1 VQQQRTNRDKLLD
14 GALACLRE
22 RGYRN
27 TTSRDIARAAG
38 VNVASI
44 NYHFGSKD
52 ALLDDALGR
61 CFSTWNQRVQEAF
74 DQSAATTPYGQVR
87 AVLHATV
94 DSFEQIR
101 PAVYACVE
109 SYAPALRSEVL
120 RQRLAAGYA
129 DVRQNSVHLARAALA
144 DTDLEPPESLPA
156 IVSVLMAV
164 IDGLMIQWIADPSAT
179 PRSAEVLQALADI
192 GAVVTTDAPVPG
204 AK

>member
-1 VQQQRTNRDKLLD
+1 MQQPRTNRDKLLD
-14 GALACLRE
+14 GALVCLRE
-22 RGYRN
+22 RGYGN
-27 TTSRDIARAAG
+27 TSSRDIARVAG

-61 CFSTWNQRVQEAF
+61 CFATWNQRVQEAF
-74 DQSAATTPYGQVR
+74 DRSAATSPFGQIQ
-87 AVLHATV
+87 AVLEATV

-109 SYAPALRSEVL
+109 AYAPALRSDAL
-120 RQRLAAGYA
+120 RERLAAGYA
-129 DVRQNSVHLARAALA
+129 DVRQHSVELVSAALA
-144 DTDLEPPESLPA
+144 GTDIEPPESLPT

-179 PRSAEVLQALADI
+179 PRSAEVLDALAVI
-192 GAVVTTDAPVPG
+192 GAVVTSPSR
-204 AK
+204 

>member
-1 VQQQRTNRDKLLD
+1 MQQPRTNRDKLLD
-14 GALACLRE
+14 GALACVRE
-22 RGYRN
+22 RGYGN
-27 TTSRDIARAAG
+27 TSSRDIARAAG

-44 NYHFGSKD
+44 NYHFGGKD

-61 CFSTWNQRVQEAF
+61 CFATWNQRVQDAF
-74 DQSAATTPYGQVR
+74 DQAADTTPYGQIR
-87 AVLHATV
+87 AVFEATV

-120 RQRLAAGYA
+120 RERLAAGYA
-129 DVRQNSVHLARAALA
+129 DVRQRSVELARAALA
-144 DTDLEPPESLPA
+144 GTDMEPPETLSSV
-156 IVSVLMAV
+156 VSVLMAV

-192 GAVVTTDAPVPG
+192 GAVVTTQ
-204 AK
+204 

>member
-1 VQQQRTNRDKLLD
+1 MQQQRTNRDKLLD

-22 RGYRN
+22 RGYGN
-27 TTSRDIARAAG
+27 TSSRDIARAAG
-38 VNVASI
+38 VNIASI

-74 DQSAATTPYGQVR
+74 DHSRAAGPAGQIL
-87 AVLHATV
+87 AVLEATV

-109 SYAPALRSEVL
+109 SYAPALRSEAL
-120 RQRLAAGYA
+120 RERLAAGYA
-129 DVRQNSVHLARAALA
+129 DVRQHSVDLAGAALA
-144 DTDLEPPESLPA
+144 GTDIAPPENLST
-156 IVSVLMAV
+156 IVSVLVAV

-179 PRSAEVLQALADI
+179 PRSTEVIRALASI
-192 GAVVTTDAPVPG
+192 GAVVTSQLR
-204 AK
+204 

>member
-1 VQQQRTNRDKLLD
+1 MQQPRTNRDKLLD
-14 GALACLRE
+14 GALACLRD
-22 RGYRN
+22 RGYGN
-27 TTSRDIARAAG
+27 TSSRDIARAAR

-61 CFSTWNQRVQEAF
+61 CFSTWNQRVQQAF
-74 DQSAATTPYGQVR
+74 DQSAATTPDGQIR
-87 AVLHATV
+87 AVLEATV

-101 PAVYACVE
+101 AAVYACVE

-120 RQRLAAGYA
+120 RERLAAGYA
-129 DVRQNSVHLARAALA
+129 DVRQHSVDLARTALA
-144 DTDLEPPESLPA
+144 GTDVEPPEGLPS

-164 IDGLMIQWIADPSAT
+164 IDGLMIQWIADPSAI

-192 GAVVTTDAPVPG
+192 GTVVTHNASTEA
-204 AK
+204 AS